1 MSQTDRQT
9 DKATHWNSAIF
20 DVGENWAI
28 LKAPP
33 PSFIKEIRFQQEL
46 CPTTSRLHFQTH
58 VVCHRQVRLT
68 QLTSWIKQTNWKPV
82 RGKEYIA
89 NSIKYTAK
97 EDTAIPGTHQV
108 IQGEKYYQ
116 LHEIMEVLAR
126 YAEPA
131 VDPQDYLDADPKH
144 SVNSWKYITRRLL
157 IEDRTWANRLSNPTL
172 RRMWEDWGS
181 LFIWN
186 WEEGASF
193 IIEDASPEETCSEY
207 LISDD

>member
-33 PSFIKEIRFQQEL
+33 PSFIKEIHFQQEV
-46 CPTTSRLHFQTH
+46 CPTTQRVHFQTH

-97 EDTAIPGTHQV
+97 EDTAIPGTHTV
-108 IQGEKYYQ
+108 TQGEKYYQ

-126 YAEPA
+126 YAEPEIETR
-131 VDPQDYLDADPKH
+131 DYLDIDPKR
-144 SVNSWKYITRRLL
+144 SVNAWKYITRRLL
-157 IEDRTWANRLSNPTL
+157 IEDRTWANKLSNPTL

-181 LFIWN
+181 LFISN
-186 WEEGASF
+186 WEQGGSF
-193 IIEDASPEETCSEY
+193 IIEEPPQDVETVEGC
-207 LISDD
+207 LIE